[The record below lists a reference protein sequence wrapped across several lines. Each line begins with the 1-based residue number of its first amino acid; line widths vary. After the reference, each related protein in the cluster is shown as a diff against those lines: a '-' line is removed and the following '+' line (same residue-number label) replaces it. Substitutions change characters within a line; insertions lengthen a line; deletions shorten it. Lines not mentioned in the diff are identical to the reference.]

1 MKIYNS
7 LDAAVCDKES
17 SFSLAIGNFDGIH
30 LGHRKVIKQAD
41 NSPGEKTVL
50 ITFYPHPKK
59 ILSPEYAPELILTR
73 QEKFEILEKTG
84 VDMLIDLPFEKYV
97 NMSAVDFMD
106 SLYEKIP
113 IKSVSVGYNFFF
125 GKEQSGNPEILLWW
139 SRSKN
144 VRISVCDAV
153 IHKGMKV
160 SSSAIRNLIL
170 RGKIQIAADLLGTP
184 YMMHNKIVSGRREG
198 RQMDFPTINISPP
211 EKIIPCDG
219 VYITTIVTESG
230 TYPAV
235 TNIGQNPTIDRESR
249 SKTVETYVPY
259 KNLPSLYGSVAGIY
273 FFNHIRSEI
282 TFSSTE
288 KLRKKIAEDVQKAI
302 EFWKNHSYDENSF
315 IEINKMKSD
324 FQ

>member
-7 LDAAVCDKES
+7 LDDVICEKES

-41 NSPGEKTVL
+41 NSPGKKTAI
-50 ITFYPHPKK
+50 ITFTPHPKK
-59 ILSPEYAPELILTR
+59 ILSPEYAPELILTHR
-73 QEKFEILEKTG
+73 EKFEILKTLG
-84 VDMLIDLPFEKYV
+84 VNMLIDLPFEKYV

-113 IKSVSVGYNFFF
+113 FKSVSVGYNFFF

-144 VRISVCDAV
+144 VRISVCDPV
-153 IHKGMKV
+153 IYKGMKV

-170 RGKIQIAADLLGTP
+170 RGKVQMASNLLGTP
-184 YMMHNKIVSGRREG
+184 YMMHNKIVSGRCEG
-198 RQMDFPTINISPP
+198 REMDFPTINISPP
-211 EKIIPCDG
+211 EKITPCNG
-219 VYITTIVTESG
+219 VYVTTICTESG

-235 TNIGQNPTIDRESR
+235 TNIGHNPTIDREAKFR
-249 SKTVETYVPY
+249 TVETYVPY
-259 KNLPSLYGSVAGIY
+259 KKLPSLYGSAAGIY
-273 FFNHIRSEI
+273 FFDRIRSEI

-288 KLRKKIAEDVQKAI
+288 KLRKKISEDVHKTI
-302 EFWKNHSYDENSF
+302 EFWKTRNYNENTF